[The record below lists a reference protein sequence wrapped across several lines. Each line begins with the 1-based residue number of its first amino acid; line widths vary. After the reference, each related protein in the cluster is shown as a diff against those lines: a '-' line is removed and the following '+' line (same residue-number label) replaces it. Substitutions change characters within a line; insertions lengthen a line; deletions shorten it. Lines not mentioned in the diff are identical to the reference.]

1 MIRLRLAIVS
11 LVLLATASPST
22 AQPASLANA
31 TVVPHAATAGL
42 APKLAEILRGV
53 RGTEW
58 VGWSAPATA
67 DSEMCCWS
75 SWSEGRGGCCQG
87 CRLGGR
93 REAARTGNAG
103 EPETAADGAA
113 ERQPQ
118 PAPVRLGGAERL
130 LVLLRAETGAVRR
143 VETYTEGCPI
153 DAGGATLHWVD
164 GVAPADSVAALA
176 SFVGA
181 HGDDRASKR
190 LRDGALAAIAHHA
203 GEPADAALAAFM
215 AKEQPLAV
223 RKQAAFW
230 VGNARSGRGLDAL
243 LRLARE
249 DRDAAFREHLAFV
262 LTQAKDERATDALV
276 AMAKQDESPRVR
288 GQALFW
294 LGQQA
299 GRKAVATIEG
309 AIDSDPDTEIKKK
322 AVFALSQLPRDEGVP
337 LLIRT
342 ARGHSNPAVR
352 KQAMF
357 WLGQSEDPRALAFFE
372 EVLLRK

>member
-1 MIRLRLAIVS
+1 MLDLRLAALS
-11 LVLLATASPST
+11 LGLLAAAPAAA
-22 AQPASLANA
+22 AQPASLTNA
-31 TVVPHAATAGL
+31 TVVPHAASGGL
-42 APKLAEILRGV
+42 APTLAQVLRGL

-67 DSEMCCWS
+67 DTEMCCWS
-75 SWSEGRGGCCQG
+75 SWSQGRGGCCQA

-93 REAARTGNAG
+93 REAARAA
-103 EPETAADGAA
+103 EPETASHDAA
-113 ERQPQ
+113 VRQAQ

-130 LVLLRAETGAVRR
+130 LVLLRAEAGAVRR
-143 VETYTEGCPI
+143 VETYSEGCPI
-153 DAGGATLHWVD
+153 DAGGATLHWIE
-164 GVAPADSVAALA
+164 GVTPADSVAAL
-176 SFVGA
+176 STLV
-181 HGDDRASKR
+181 RADGGERSARR
-190 LRDGALAAIAHHA
+190 LADAALASIAHHA
-203 GEPADAALAAFM
+203 GDAADAALAGFLA
-215 AKEQPLAV
+215 AGQPLPV
-223 RKQAAFW
+223 RKKAAFW
-230 VGNARSGRGLDAL
+230 VGNARQGRGLDAL

-249 DRDAAFREHLAFV
+249 DPDAAFREHLTFV

-276 AMAKQDESPRVR
+276 RMAKRDESSRVR

-299 GRKAVATIEG
+299 GRQAVATIEG

-337 LLIRT
+337 LLIKA
-342 ARGHSNPAVR
+342 ARGHSNLAVR

-357 WLGQSEDPRALAFFE
+357 WLGQSQDPRALAFFE

>member
-1 MIRLRLAIVS
+1 MPGLRDATLS
-11 LVLLATASPST
+11 LGLLAAASTAA
-22 AQPASLANA
+22 AQPASLTNANL
-31 TVVPHAATAGL
+31 VRHAVTGGL
-42 APKLAEILRGV
+42 APIFAEVQRGV

-58 VGWSAPATA
+58 IGWAAPATA
-67 DSEMCCWS
+67 DAEMCCWN
-75 SWSEGRGGCCQG
+75 SWSDSRGGCCRG
-87 CRLGGR
+87 CRLDGR
-93 REAARTGNAG
+93 RETARGTDAT
-103 EPETAADGAA
+103 EPAPAPLDEA
-113 ERQPQ
+113 ERSPKL
-118 PAPVRLGGAERL
+118 APVRLGGASRL
-130 LVLLRAETGAVRR
+130 LVLLRAEPDGVRR

-153 DAGGATLHWVD
+153 DAGGATLHWIE
-164 GVAPADSVAALA
+164 GVSPADSVAAL
-176 SFVGA
+176 VKLV
-181 HGDDRASKR
+181 RADGGERAARR
-190 LRDGALAAIAHHA
+190 LADGALAAIAHHA
-203 GEPADAALAAFM
+203 SDAADAALAGFLA
-215 AKEQPLAV
+215 AGQPLSV

-230 VGNARSGRGLDAL
+230 VGNARSGRGLDTL

-249 DRDAAFREHLAFV
+249 DADAKFREQLAFV

-276 AMAKQDESPRVR
+276 LMAKQDESPRVR

-299 GRKAVATIEG
+299 SRKAVATIEG
-309 AIDSDPDTEIKKK
+309 AIESDPDTEIKKK

-372 EVLLRK
+372 EVLLKK